1 MCENKFFICEHCG
14 NMVGMIYSSGAEIIC
29 CGDPMTELVA
39 NTVDASKEKHV
50 PVATVDGNTVTV
62 AVGSVAH
69 PMIDTHYIPWI
80 YVKTE
85 KGGQRK
91 CLKPGD
97 DPVASFAITE
107 DDKAQAVY
115 AYCNLHGL
123 WKSDI

>member
-1 MCENKFFICEHCG
+1 MCENKFFVCEHCG
-14 NMVGMIYSSGAEIIC
+14 NMVGMIFSSGAEIIC
-29 CGDPMTELVA
+29 CGDPMTALVA

-50 PVATVDGNTVTV
+50 PAVTVDGDTVTV

-69 PMIDTHYIPWI
+69 PMIDAHYIPWI
-80 YVKTE
+80 YIKTA

-97 DPVASFAITE
+97 DPVVSFTLT
-107 DDKAQAVY
+107 DDKALSAY